1 MIMDFSKFLTPDV
14 GAIGIL
20 VIVVMLI
27 LWGIL
32 LPKATVR
39 SLLAS
44 KDEQIALYKDAYEKS
59 METIG
64 NKDRQIG
71 QLIEM
76 GETTRHV
83 IESIPKAISPER
95 GGGHALGS
103 EDLEEDDSQPE

>member
-1 MIMDFSKFLTPDV
+1 MDFTKLLSPDI

-20 VIVVMLI
+20 VMVVMLI

-64 NKDRQIG
+64 IKDRQIG

-83 IESIPKAISPER
+83 IESIPKAISPGR
-95 GGGHALGS
+95 
-103 EDLEEDDSQPE
+103 EDDHDELDPSPVRQDR